1 MACDAEIP
9 KRRHHQPTAYSGRRA
24 RSSWTA
30 WVWFIG
36 MTVVATS
43 VLFYRL
49 DALPIE
55 PWDESRIAV
64 SAFEMAKSGL
74 SLITTYE
81 GIPDHWNTK
90 PPLLIWLMSISIR
103 VFGPN
108 EWGVRLPSALAALA
122 TVSIVFAFCNF
133 RLKRSFVGFTA
144 SLILL
149 HSNGYIQFH
158 AARSGDYDAILT
170 LWTTGYLLAGYMYV
184 HDSPSRR
191 RRWLLLC
198 TVGIV
203 LAFLTKSVQGLIFL
217 PALLI
222 YAVRYIPIIEIL
234 RSPAAYVSGATVLLS
249 FAGYY
254 FTREQIDPGYF
265 AAAMANDP
273 GRFVTVLDYHVLG
286 PLYYIQSFPLI
297 FLSLLFAGF
306 QLCRARGERRQISI
320 YLGVMSLFYLLII
333 SLSATQLP
341 WYAVPLLPLN
351 AMIIAVAI
359 DEPFEW
365 MIMRWR
371 WFRLMTNRAL
381 VPVCVLAG
389 LGVIAQNV
397 HRLTLREERVID
409 DERNLTNV
417 FLRSH
422 PVHYAILQKF
432 VVIQQSYRS
441 EEFFVAPTLFYVNG
455 LRSAGHSIEILPPS
469 TAIPA
474 GFNTAVMCGAEVR
487 NAMAAEVLLEAIV
500 VDGQCGIYRIAGH
513 R

>member
-1 MACDAEIP
+1 MACDAEIR
-9 KRRHHQPTAYSGRRA
+9 KRRHHQHTTNSCRHV
-24 RSSWTA
+24 RSCWTA

-36 MTVVATS
+36 MTVVAIL

-64 SAFEMAKSGL
+64 SALEMAKSGL
-74 SLITTYE
+74 SLIVTYE
-81 GIPDHWNTK
+81 GIPDHFNTK

-133 RLKRSFVGFTA
+133 RLKRSFVGFIA
-144 SLILL
+144 GLILL

-158 AARSGDYDAILT
+158 AARSGDYDATLT
-170 LWTTGYLLAGYMYV
+170 LWTTGFLLAGYMYV

-191 RRWLLLC
+191 RLWLLLC

-222 YAVRYIPIIEIL
+222 YAGLHILIVEIL
-234 RSPAAYVSGATVLLS
+234 RSPAAYVSSAMVLLS
-249 FAGYY
+249 IAGYY
-254 FTREQIDPGYF
+254 FAREQIDPGYF

-273 GRFVTVLDYHVLG
+273 GRYVTLIDSLVLG

-297 FLSLLFAGF
+297 FPSLLFAGF
-306 QLCRARGERRQISI
+306 QLCRGRGERRQISV
-320 YLGVMSLFYLLII
+320 YLGVVSLFYLVII
-333 SLSATQLP
+333 SLSATKLS
-341 WYAVPLLPLN
+341 WYAVPLLPLS

-365 MIMRWR
+365 MVMRWP
-371 WFRLMTNRAL
+371 WFRSITNPRL
-381 VPVCVLAG
+381 SLCVLAG

-397 HRLTLREERVID
+397 HRLTLREKGVID
-409 DERNLTNV
+409 DERNLTSV
-417 FLRSH
+417 FLRS
-422 PVHYAILQKF
+422 PLVHYASPQKF
-432 VVIQQSYRS
+432 VVIQQSYWKRD
-441 EEFFVAPTLFYVNG
+441 FFVAPTLFYVNG
-455 LRSAGHSIEILPPS
+455 LRSAGYSVEIQPPFA
-469 TAIPA
+469 AIPA
-474 GFNTAVMCGAEVR
+474 DFNAAVMCGAKVR
-487 NAMAAEVLLEAIV
+487 NAVAAELLLEAIAM
-500 VDGQCGIYRIAGH
+500 DGQCGIYRIAGH

>member
-1 MACDAEIP
+1 MGLVHRDDSRRYFGLVLPVGRAADRTLGRVAHSRKRFRDGQKWAIADYDLRGNSRPLEHQTTPAYLANVNIDPRIRAQRMGGTSSVCVGSPGNGFDCVCVLQVPP
-9 KRRHHQPTAYSGRRA
+9 KTIVRRFHCKPH
-24 RSSWTA
+24 
-30 WVWFIG
+30 
-36 MTVVATS
+36 TVA
-43 VLFYRL
+43 
-49 DALPIE
+49 
-55 PWDESRIAV
+55 
-64 SAFEMAKSGL
+64 
-74 SLITTYE
+74 
-81 GIPDHWNTK
+81 
-90 PPLLIWLMSISIR
+90 
-103 VFGPN
+103 
-108 EWGVRLPSALAALA
+108 
-122 TVSIVFAFCNF
+122 
-133 RLKRSFVGFTA
+133 LKRLYSIPRCTFWRLRRNTYAVDDRLSTCR
-144 SLILL
+144 L
-149 HSNGYIQFH
+149 HVCAYF
-158 AARSGDYDAILT
+158 
-170 LWTTGYLLAGYMYV
+170 
-184 HDSPSRR
+184 PSRR

-273 GRFVTVLDYHVLG
+273 GRFVTVLDYNVLG

-441 EEFFVAPTLFYVNG
+441 DEFFVAPTLFYVNG
-455 LRSAGHSIEILPPS
+455 LRWPVTP
-469 TAIPA
+469 
-474 GFNTAVMCGAEVR
+474 
-487 NAMAAEVLLEAIV
+487 
-500 VDGQCGIYRIAGH
+500 
-513 R
+513 